1 MGLNF
6 LQSALRMY
14 AMGPKGYSGYEKYE
28 ITANDVQAPIH
39 PITWRTHAWQAMG
52 SASSLIGLLEE
63 DLLQQPISAVAAGGS
78 SQRAGERRQF
88 IPREDITEN
97 PPQVQ
102 PITTFNFGNVKT
114 YARQGPHTRLLI
126 GVNLNDY
133 TEKVRFN
140 LEPYLY
146 SGGSLL
152 RYRQFGA
159 SVHSDLIKA
168 SNFDEIMLK
177 AGETVIYK
185 FADSPARIPPA
196 VKILS
201 PVADA
206 VLTGRVNI
214 TLDVQALSGVSKIE
228 YLVENDKFS
237 EEGGEALQAT
247 LDTSTV
253 QPDQWRALIVR
264 VTDNAGHVNQA
275 RIGFKRIQPK
285 ISAQWI
291 VDNQDSGYSEH
302 GQGSAFGAGLTT
314 WDVFHAYLSNFRF
327 ISYGNGASK
336 NNYAQWELPNL
347 SQDTYKVYV
356 TFGETWGSRKATYE
370 VFDGDTSLAIVD
382 VNQVMNGWLKT
393 WDPVNKAQGWE
404 PLGNFPV
411 KSGTIRVR
419 LYQPLVFPDRVNA
432 DAVLVR
438 LEKP

>member
-1 MGLNF
+1 M
-6 LQSALRMY
+6 
-14 AMGPKGYSGYEKYE
+14 
-28 ITANDVQAPIH
+28 
-39 PITWRTHAWQAMG
+39 
-52 SASSLIGLLEE
+52 
-63 DLLQQPISAVAAGGS
+63 
-78 SQRAGERRQF
+78 
-88 IPREDITEN
+88 
-97 PPQVQ
+97 
-102 PITTFNFGNVKT
+102 
-114 YARQGPHTRLLI
+114 
-126 GVNLNDY
+126 
-133 TEKVRFN
+133 
-140 LEPYLY
+140 
-146 SGGSLL
+146 
-152 RYRQFGA
+152 
-159 SVHSDLIKA
+159 
-168 SNFDEIMLK
+168 
-177 AGETVIYK
+177 
-185 FADSPARIPPA
+185 
-196 VKILS
+196 
-201 PVADA
+201 
-206 VLTGRVNI
+206 
-214 TLDVQALSGVSKIE
+214 
-228 YLVENDKFS
+228 
-237 EEGGEALQAT
+237 
-247 LDTSTV
+247 
-253 QPDQWRALIVR
+253 
-264 VTDNAGHVNQA
+264 TDNAGHVNQA